1 MGVGEVEESGP
12 EHSQNIGRE
21 TEVERRKYAEME
33 RSIAE

>member
-12 EHSQNIGRE
+12 KHSKNVGQE
-21 TEVERRKYAEME
+21 TEVKRRKYAEME